1 VTPLD
6 AQVSRLQHLSQTM
19 VEVSALQ
26 QFLERAL
33 CHHKERYLDFIT
45 RPKARNKFLQ
55 SLYHELEDCFDAS
68 RSVKSLP
75 AVALDSPALQYQPP
89 KDFGVPLASLREALE
104 SEDDSFLAIT
114 LDGTAGIFQ
123 PETFRDSRLL
133 FHFK

>member
-1 VTPLD
+1 
-6 AQVSRLQHLSQTM
+6 M

-33 CHHKERYLDFIT
+33 CRRKDRYLDFIA
-45 RPKARNKFLQ
+45 RPKSRGKFLEAI
-55 SLYHELEDCFDAS
+55 YHELEYCFDAS

-75 AVALDSPALQYQPP
+75 AQILDLPALRYKPP
-89 KDFGVPLASLREALE
+89 KDFGVPMVTLREAFK
-104 SEDDSFLAIT
+104 SEDESFLAIS
-114 LDGTAGIFQ
+114 LDGTSGIFQ